1 MKPRELLLRCYAN
14 KYGDQ
19 QQAFCID
26 FGLAAQGDS
35 YEEVKAKLSDM
46 IREYLYD
53 ALVGEDKEYAEQ
65 LLQRKAPFK
74 QIATYYWY
82 SVLYHLGVFRNE
94 FHKLFKLPQALLKMI
109 QVNNFLTQI

>member
-14 KYGDQ
+14 KHDDQ
-19 QQAFCID
+19 WQAFCID

-74 QIATYYWY
+74 QTATYYWY

-94 FHKLFKLPQALLKMI
+94 FHKLFKLPQALVPQNYLHE
-109 QVNNFLTQI
+109 

>member
-14 KYGDQ
+14 KYDDQ
-19 QQAFCID
+19 WQAFCID

-65 LLQRKAPFK
+65 LLQRKRLSSK
-74 QIATYYWY
+74 SRHITGILCCIIW
-82 SVLYHLGVFRNE
+82 VFSEMSFISCSSSLR
-94 FHKLFKLPQALLKMI
+94 L
-109 QVNNFLTQI
+109 